1 MLTLDTMMLD
11 DQMSTMVG
19 SCHDQEQHPR
29 SSIRLVYP
37 DNAHILLYLPNWRD
51 DDA

>member
-11 DQMSTMVG
+11 DEMSTMVG
-19 SCHDQEQHPR
+19 SCHDRTTSPFINTT
-29 SSIRLVYP
+29 SLP